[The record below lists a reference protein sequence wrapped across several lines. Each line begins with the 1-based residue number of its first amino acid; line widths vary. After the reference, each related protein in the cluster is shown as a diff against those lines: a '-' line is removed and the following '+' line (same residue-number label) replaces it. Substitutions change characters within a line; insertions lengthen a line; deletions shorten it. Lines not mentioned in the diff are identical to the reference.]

1 LWLKKYSRI
10 IMLLITDEQISA
22 VASVK
27 DCSEVMELAFRDL
40 ANGDAVDTPRGRIF
54 SGRAVKPG
62 IYSIGHQCAILPRFN
77 IAALRVT
84 SHRVREHR
92 EPRDNHFV
100 LLFDLES
107 GRLLAMMHGFTIS
120 GIRVGATT
128 AIAAKYLA
136 PKGRLEV
143 GILGS
148 GKQARTNLEGIA
160 AVSDIG
166 RAKVY
171 SPNPAHRELFCR
183 EMGEKLGIEI
193 VPQNEP
199 QEVVQRSQV
208 VLCSS
213 NASQPIFNGEWIEEG
228 ALVISLRN
236 SDRHRSPREV
246 DETTIRRSSHFVVC
260 SKAQIQID
268 QQKEWLD
275 PFAKG
280 LVSFEQLF
288 ELTDLVSG
296 RVPSRHSAKEIVF
309 YHSNSASGIQFA
321 AAGYKCL
328 QLVKEAGDVRD
339 LPDEWFVTDLSAWW
353 EKGLQPSP

>member
-1 LWLKKYSRI
+1 
-10 IMLLITDEQISA
+10 MLLITDEQISA

-27 DCSEVMELAFRDL
+27 DCIEVMELAFRDL

-54 SGRAVKPG
+54 SGPAVKPG

-136 PKGRLEV
+136 
-143 GILGS
+143 
-148 GKQARTNLEGIA
+148 ARTNLEGIA
-160 AVSDIG
+160 AVSDIR

-193 VPQNEP
+193 VPENEP

-208 VLCSS
+208 VLCAS

-246 DETTIRRSSHFVVC
+246 DDATIRRSSHFVVC
-260 SKAQIQID
+260 SKAQVQID

-296 RVPSRHSAKEIVF
+296 RDPSRHSAKEIAF

-328 QLVKEAGDVRD
+328 QRVKEAGDVRD